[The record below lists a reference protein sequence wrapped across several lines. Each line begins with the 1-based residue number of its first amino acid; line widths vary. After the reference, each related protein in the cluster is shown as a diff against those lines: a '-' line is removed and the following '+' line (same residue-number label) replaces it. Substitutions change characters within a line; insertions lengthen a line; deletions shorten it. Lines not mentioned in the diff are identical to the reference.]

1 MEKNNPK
8 IIKERTNV
16 NVSFERPYT
25 TQTGM
30 RVHRLDQERQSAV
43 VKMVQWEELHPYY
56 IDQKPIQEQ
65 KPKSKRIRPQTVK
78 ERKSQNLKY
87 YREKS
92 GLNTDN
98 DEINK
103 LRNCDYIPLE
113 CKKYPLINQN
123 RY

>member
-113 CKKYPLINQN
+113 CKKYI
-123 RY
+123 